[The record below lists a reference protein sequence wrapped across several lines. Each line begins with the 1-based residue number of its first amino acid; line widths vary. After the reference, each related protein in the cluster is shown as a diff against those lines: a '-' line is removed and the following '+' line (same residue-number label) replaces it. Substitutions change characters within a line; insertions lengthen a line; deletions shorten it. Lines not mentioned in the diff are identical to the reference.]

1 MGQMGTFLCEAVEIM
16 EDIWPGEETNYSK
29 AEAG

>member
-1 MGQMGTFLCEAVEIM
+1 MGTFLCGAVEIT